1 MMTRMAPDG
10 RSPAAGTGSLEA
22 ALRWG
27 QDRLRGA
34 GVEAPRRDARLL
46 LAAALEL
53 GPSAPMMA
61 GERRL
66 APGQRRRFEA
76 LVERRRR
83 REPVS
88 RILGRREFW
97 SLDLAISPAT
107 LDPRP
112 DSETLVVAVLGRIGD
127 PDRPRRVLDLGT
139 GSGNLLLAV
148 LAALPGAW
156 GVGLDRDG
164 AALATAAANA
174 GTLGLAARS
183 AFAAGDW
190 GAALAATWD
199 VILCNPPYVRS
210 GDIDGLAPEVARYE
224 PRGALDG
231 GPDGLSAYRRVVPE
245 IARLLARDGVAAVE
259 LGAGQAAEVAA
270 LARDEGLEVLEC
282 VRDLAEIQRCLLLGS
297 AVRAADRVAG
307 VKKSSW
313 NVRPL

>member
-1 MMTRMAPDG
+1 MWSRTMARTAPDG
-10 RSPAAGTGSLEA
+10 PWPPAGEDSLES

-27 QDRLRGA
+27 QDRLSGA

-53 GPSAPMMA
+53 SPGALMTA
-61 GERRL
+61 GESRL
-66 APGQRRRFEA
+66 APGRRRRFEA

-97 SLDLAISPAT
+97 SLDLAITPAT

-112 DSETLVVAVLGRIGD
+112 DSETLVAAVLGRIGD

-139 GSGNLLLAV
+139 GCGNLLLAV

-156 GVGLDRDG
+156 GVGLDRDT
-164 AALATAAANA
+164 AALAAAAANA

-183 AFAAGDW
+183 AFVAGDW
-190 GAALAATWD
+190 GAALAGDWD
-199 VILCNPPYVRS
+199 VILCNPPYIRS
-210 GDIDGLAPEVARYE
+210 AEIDGLAPEVARFE

-231 GPDGLSAYRRVVPE
+231 GADGLAAYRRVVPE
-245 IARLLARDGVAAVE
+245 LARLLARDGLAALE

-270 LARDEGLEVLEC
+270 LARGEGLEVLDC
-282 VRDLAEIQRCLLLGS
+282 VRDLAEIQRCLLLGP
-297 AVRAADRVAG
+297 AARAAEKG
-307 VKKSSW
+307 YGGEKK
-313 NVRPL
+313 